1 MNEEIKAPRNN
12 RHNHLT
18 RDIKQFGKCPSCDE
32 YHYSVAL
39 RSLEQAQAEIE
50 RLKKQK
56 EIMLETLDKIGHQA
70 TTCYCDVESGFF
82 CGTCHK
88 EEQARDALQRVEERE
103 LKEEETDDRD
113 YDPNDGM

>member
-1 MNEEIKAPRNN
+1 MNEEKKAPRNN

-50 RLKKQK
+50 NLKKQN
-56 EIMLETLDKIGHQA
+56 EIMREAL
-70 TTCYCDVESGFF
+70 VEAEKQNDDRCWFNV
-82 CGTCHK
+82 
-88 EEQARDALQRVEERE
+88 EVILRQAREKVE
-103 LKEEETDDRD
+103 
-113 YDPNDGM
+113 GMG